1 MPEVSFSQMIDG
13 TPADYELLAELEQD
27 HVSTLPNR
35 ILKSLKGLAD
45 GLVGYK
51 IDRLQHS
58 LQSATRAEADGAS
71 LDWIVAALVHDIGD
85 ELAPMNHSEFAASL
99 LRPYVS
105 EEITWVIEKH
115 GLFQSYYYA
124 HHLGMDRNG
133 RDRYRNHPHYD
144 ACVRFCERWDQA
156 SFDPDYPT
164 KPLEYFAPMV
174 HEVFSRPVSFDSSTG
189 ADN

>member
-13 TPADYELLAELEQD
+13 TPADYEMLAKLEQD

-35 ILKSLKGLAD
+35 ILKSLEGLAD

-133 RDRYRNHPHYD
+133 RDRYHDHPYYD
-144 ACVRFCERWDQA
+144 TCVRFCERWDQA

-164 KPLEYFAPMV
+164 KPLDYFAPMV

-189 ADN
+189 ADS

>member
-13 TPADYELLAELEQD
+13 TPADYEMLAKLEQD
-27 HVSTLPNR
+27 HVSALPNR
-35 ILKSLKGLAD
+35 ILKSLEGLAD

-133 RDRYRNHPHYD
+133 RDRYQDHPYYD

-164 KPLEYFAPMV
+164 KPLDYFAPMV

-189 ADN
+189 ADS

>member
-13 TPADYELLAELEQD
+13 TPADYEMLAELEQD

-35 ILKSLKGLAD
+35 ILKSLEGLAE

-133 RDRYRNHPHYD
+133 RDRYCNHPYYD
-144 ACVRFCERWDQA
+144 ACVRFCERWDQT

-164 KPLEYFAPMV
+164 KPLDYFAPMV

-189 ADN
+189 ADS

>member
-13 TPADYELLAELEQD
+13 TPADYEMLAKLEQD
-27 HVSTLPNR
+27 HVSALPNR
-35 ILKSLKGLAD
+35 ILKSLEGLAD

-133 RDRYRNHPHYD
+133 RDRYQDHPYYD

-164 KPLEYFAPMV
+164 KPLEHFAPMV

-189 ADN
+189 ADS

>member
-13 TPADYELLAELEQD
+13 TSADYEMLAELEQD
-27 HVSTLPNR
+27 HVSTLPDR
-35 ILKSLKGLAD
+35 ILKSLEGLAD

-133 RDRYRNHPHYD
+133 RDRYRNHPYYD

-164 KPLEYFAPMV
+164 KPLDYFAPMV
-174 HEVFSRPVSFDSSTG
+174 HEVFSRPVSFDSNTG
-189 ADN
+189 ADS

>member
-13 TPADYELLAELEQD
+13 TSADYEMLAELEQD
-27 HVSTLPNR
+27 HVSTLPDR
-35 ILKSLKGLAD
+35 ILKSLEGLAD

-133 RDRYRNHPHYD
+133 RDRYQDHPYYD
-144 ACVRFCERWDQA
+144 ACVRFCERWDQT

-164 KPLEYFAPMV
+164 KPLDYFAPMV

-189 ADN
+189 ADS

>member
-1 MPEVSFSQMIDG
+1 MPEVSFSRMIDG
-13 TPADYELLAELEQD
+13 TPADYKLLAELEQD

-35 ILKSLKGLAD
+35 ILKSLEALAD

-133 RDRYRNHPHYD
+133 RVRYRNHPYYD

-189 ADN
+189 ADS

>member
-13 TPADYELLAELEQD
+13 TPADYEMLAKLEQD
-27 HVSTLPNR
+27 HVSTLPDR
-35 ILKSLKGLAD
+35 ILKSLEGLAD

-133 RDRYRNHPHYD
+133 RDRYQAHPYYD
-144 ACVRFCERWDQA
+144 ACVRFCERWDQT

-164 KPLEYFAPMV
+164 KPLDYFAPMV

-189 ADN
+189 ADS

>member
-13 TPADYELLAELEQD
+13 TSADYEMLAELEQD
-27 HVSTLPNR
+27 HVSTLPDR
-35 ILKSLKGLAD
+35 ILKSLEGLAD

-133 RDRYRNHPHYD
+133 RDRYRNHPYYD
-144 ACVRFCERWDQA
+144 ACVRFCERWDQS

-164 KPLEYFAPMV
+164 KPLDYFAPMV
-174 HEVFSRPVSFDSSTG
+174 HEVFSRPVSFDSRTG
-189 ADN
+189 ADS

>member
-13 TPADYELLAELEQD
+13 TPADYEMLAKLEQD
-27 HVSTLPNR
+27 HVSTLPDR
-35 ILKSLKGLAD
+35 ILKSLEGLAD

-124 HHLGMDRNG
+124 HHLGMDRDG
-133 RDRYRNHPHYD
+133 RDRYHDHPYYD

-189 ADN
+189 ADS

>member
-13 TPADYELLAELEQD
+13 TSADYEMLAELEQD
-27 HVSTLPNR
+27 HVSTLPDR
-35 ILKSLKGLAD
+35 ILKSLEGLAD

-133 RDRYRNHPHYD
+133 RDRYRNHPYYD
-144 ACVRFCERWDQA
+144 ACVRFCERWDQS

-164 KPLEYFAPMV
+164 KPLDYFAPMV
-174 HEVFSRPVSFDSSTG
+174 HEVFSRPVSFDSNTG
-189 ADN
+189 ADS

>member
-1 MPEVSFSQMIDG
+1 
-13 TPADYELLAELEQD
+13 
-27 HVSTLPNR
+27 
-35 ILKSLKGLAD
+35 
-45 GLVGYK
+45 
-51 IDRLQHS
+51 
-58 LQSATRAEADGAS
+58 

-133 RDRYRNHPHYD
+133 RDRYHDHPYYD

-164 KPLEYFAPMV
+164 KPLEYFAP
-174 HEVFSRPVSFDSSTG
+174 VSFDSSTG

>member
-27 HVSTLPNR
+27 HALTLPNR
-35 ILKSLKGLAD
+35 ILKSLEGLAD

>member
-13 TPADYELLAELEQD
+13 TPADYEMLAELEQD
-27 HVSTLPNR
+27 HVSTLPDR
-35 ILKSLKGLAD
+35 ILKSLEGLAD

-99 LRPYVS
+99 L
-105 EEITWVIEKH
+105 
-115 GLFQSYYYA
+115 
-124 HHLGMDRNG
+124 
-133 RDRYRNHPHYD
+133 
-144 ACVRFCERWDQA
+144 
-156 SFDPDYPT
+156 
-164 KPLEYFAPMV
+164 APMSV
-174 HEVFSRPVSFDSSTG
+174 KKSLG
-189 ADN
+189 

>member
-35 ILKSLKGLAD
+35 ILKSLEGLAD

-71 LDWIVAALVHDIGD
+71 LDWIVATLVHDIGD

-133 RDRYRNHPHYD
+133 RDRYHDHPYYD

-164 KPLEYFAPMV
+164 KPLDYFAPMV

-189 ADN
+189 ADG

>member
-13 TPADYELLAELEQD
+13 TPADYEMLAELEQD
-27 HVSTLPNR
+27 HVSTLPDR
-35 ILKSLKGLAD
+35 ILKSLEGLAD

-133 RDRYRNHPHYD
+133 RDRYQDHPYYD

-164 KPLEYFAPMV
+164 KPLEHFAPMV
-174 HEVFSRPVSFDSSTG
+174 NEVFSRPVSFDSSTG
-189 ADN
+189 ADS

>member
-13 TPADYELLAELEQD
+13 TPADYEMLAKLEQD
-27 HVSTLPNR
+27 HVSTLPDR
-35 ILKSLKGLAD
+35 ILKSLEGLAD

-133 RDRYRNHPHYD
+133 RDRYRNHPYYD
-144 ACVRFCERWDQA
+144 ACVRFCERWDQT

-164 KPLEYFAPMV
+164 KPLDYFAPMV

-189 ADN
+189 ADS

>member
-13 TPADYELLAELEQD
+13 TPADYEMLAKLEQD

-35 ILKSLKGLAD
+35 ILKSLEGLAD

-133 RDRYRNHPHYD
+133 RDRYHDHPYYD

-164 KPLEYFAPMV
+164 KPLDYFAPMV

-189 ADN
+189 ADS

>member
-13 TPADYELLAELEQD
+13 TSADYEMLAELEQD
-27 HVSTLPNR
+27 HVSTLPDR
-35 ILKSLKGLAD
+35 ILKSLEGLAD

-133 RDRYRNHPHYD
+133 RDRYRNHPYYD
-144 ACVRFCERWDQA
+144 ACVRFCERWDQT

-164 KPLEYFAPMV
+164 KPLDYFAPMV

-189 ADN
+189 ADS

>member
-1 MPEVSFSQMIDG
+1 MPEVSFSQMING
-13 TPADYELLAELEQD
+13 TPADYEMLAELEQD
-27 HVSTLPNR
+27 HVSGLPDR
-35 ILKSLKGLAD
+35 ILKSLEGLAD

-133 RDRYRNHPHYD
+133 RDRYRNHPYYD

-164 KPLEYFAPMV
+164 KPLDYFAPMV

-189 ADN
+189 ADS

>member
-13 TPADYELLAELEQD
+13 TSADYEMLAELEQD
-27 HVSTLPNR
+27 HVSTLPAR
-35 ILKSLKGLAD
+35 ILKSLEGLAD

-133 RDRYRNHPHYD
+133 RDRYRNHPYYD
-144 ACVRFCERWDQA
+144 ACVRFCERWDQS

-164 KPLEYFAPMV
+164 KPLDYFAPMV
-174 HEVFSRPVSFDSSTG
+174 QEVFSRPVSFDSSTG
-189 ADN
+189 ADS

>member
-13 TPADYELLAELEQD
+13 TPADYEMLAKLEQD
-27 HVSTLPNR
+27 HVSALPDR
-35 ILKSLKGLAD
+35 ILKSLEGLAD

-133 RDRYRNHPHYD
+133 RDRYQDHPYYE

-164 KPLEYFAPMV
+164 KPLDYFAPMV
-174 HEVFSRPVSFDSSTG
+174 QEVFSRPVSFDSSTG
-189 ADN
+189 ADS

>member
-13 TPADYELLAELEQD
+13 TPADYEMLAELEQD
-27 HVSTLPNR
+27 HVSTLPDR
-35 ILKSLKGLAD
+35 ILKSLEGLAD

-133 RDRYRNHPHYD
+133 RDRYRNHPYYD
-144 ACVRFCERWDQA
+144 ACVRFCERWDQS

-164 KPLEYFAPMV
+164 KPLDYFAPMV

-189 ADN
+189 ADS

>member
-13 TPADYELLAELEQD
+13 TSADYEMLAELEQD
-27 HVSTLPNR
+27 HVSTLPDR
-35 ILKSLKGLAD
+35 ILKSLEGLAD

-133 RDRYRNHPHYD
+133 RDRYRNHPYYD
-144 ACVRFCERWDQA
+144 ACVRFCERWDQS

-164 KPLEYFAPMV
+164 KPLDYFAPMV
-174 HEVFSRPVSFDSSTG
+174 QEVFSRPVSFDSSTG
-189 ADN
+189 ADS

>member
-13 TPADYELLAELEQD
+13 TSADYEMLAELEQD
-27 HVSTLPNR
+27 HVSTLPDR
-35 ILKSLKGLAD
+35 ILKSLEGLAD

-133 RDRYRNHPHYD
+133 RDRYRNHPYYD
-144 ACVRFCERWDQA
+144 ACVRFCERWDQS

-164 KPLEYFAPMV
+164 KPLDYFAPMV

-189 ADN
+189 ADS

>member
-13 TPADYELLAELEQD
+13 TPADYEMLAELEQD
-27 HVSTLPNR
+27 HVSTLPDR
-35 ILKSLKGLAD
+35 ILKSLEGLAD

-133 RDRYRNHPHYD
+133 RDRYRNHPYYD
-144 ACVRFCERWDQA
+144 ACVRFCERWDQS

-164 KPLEYFAPMV
+164 KPLDYFAPMV
-174 HEVFSRPVSFDSSTG
+174 QEVFSRPVSFDSSTG
-189 ADN
+189 ADS

>member
-1 MPEVSFSQMIDG
+1 MPEVSFSQMMDG
-13 TPADYELLAELEQD
+13 TPADYEMLAKLEQD
-27 HVSTLPNR
+27 HVSALPNR
-35 ILKSLKGLAD
+35 ILKSLEGLAD

-133 RDRYRNHPHYD
+133 RDRYQDHPYYD

-164 KPLEYFAPMV
+164 KPLDYFAPMV

-189 ADN
+189 ADS

>member
-13 TPADYELLAELEQD
+13 TPADYEMLAELEQD

-35 ILKSLKGLAD
+35 ILKSLEGLAD

-133 RDRYRNHPHYD
+133 RDRYQDHPYYD

-164 KPLEYFAPMV
+164 KPLSYFAPMV

-189 ADN
+189 ADS

>member
-13 TPADYELLAELEQD
+13 TPADYEMLAELEQD
-27 HVSTLPNR
+27 HVSTLPDR
-35 ILKSLKGLAD
+35 ILKSLEGLAD

-133 RDRYRNHPHYD
+133 RDRYQDHPYYD

-164 KPLEYFAPMV
+164 KPLGYFAPMV
-174 HEVFSRPVSFDSSTG
+174 QEVFSRPVSFDSSTG
-189 ADN
+189 ADS

>member
-13 TPADYELLAELEQD
+13 TSADYEMLAELEQD
-27 HVSTLPNR
+27 HVSTLPDR
-35 ILKSLKGLAD
+35 ILKSLEGLAD

-105 EEITWVIEKH
+105 EKITWVIEKH

-133 RDRYRNHPHYD
+133 RDRYRNHPYYD
-144 ACVRFCERWDQA
+144 ACVRFCERWDQS

-164 KPLEYFAPMV
+164 KPLDYFAPMV

-189 ADN
+189 ADS

>member
-13 TPADYELLAELEQD
+13 TPADYEMLAELEQD
-27 HVSTLPNR
+27 HVSALPDR
-35 ILKSLKGLAD
+35 ILKSLEGLAD

-133 RDRYRNHPHYD
+133 RDRYQDHPYYD
-144 ACVRFCERWDQA
+144 ACVRFCERWDQS

-164 KPLEYFAPMV
+164 KPLEHFAPMV

-189 ADN
+189 ADS

>member
-13 TPADYELLAELEQD
+13 TPADYEMLAKLEQD
-27 HVSTLPNR
+27 HVSTLPDR
-35 ILKSLKGLAD
+35 ILKSLEGLAD

-133 RDRYRNHPHYD
+133 RDRYHDHPYYD

-164 KPLEYFAPMV
+164 KPLDYFAPMV

-189 ADN
+189 ADS